1 MNCHVVLFTFT
12 QALYYHLTFDVE
24 KKVDCRFLCSK
35 RWFKA
40 FLQCS
45 CLWFLIVWSQ
55 CYNLR
60 QSSSPFHG
68 RWCLGTLDSTDE
80 SHYISNPVNYLGCIS
95 ETCANPTN
103 DGIIY
108 ILTSQLVQDFFG
120 LSTASQHAFLD
131 FPSVTDQSPI
141 NIKSAGCDVKV
152 IKEGPSSEEG
162 AYVWSLKRAGEV
174 FICFKKVNCELVV
187 LQNSVDSFFSKR
199 LELFGLGVCLCGG
212 HGGSVMTVTMKL
224 GRSPCVFSQFFSY
237 PKLTELAWSRIH
249 IADFLRL
256 DTTRLGWP
264 ATRIPLR
271 SHLVYFDRGR
281 LGLQN
286 QEELSGNRDR
296 LEDQHLI
303 KSCSFMSLDWWLM
316 TYSGFD
322 MMWYD
327 VKWCIS

>member
-1 MNCHVVLFTFT
+1 MITIRSQQGAVWNTCIKWMNCHVVLFTFT

-60 QSSSPFHG
+60 QSTSPFHG

-108 ILTSQLVQDFFG
+108 ILIY
-120 LSTASQHAFLD
+120 LSTGAVFLWVIYGITPRLPRFSICD
-131 FPSVTDQSPI
+131 WPI
-141 NIKSAGCDVKV
+141 NIESAGCDVKV

-162 AYVWSLKRAGEV
+162 AYVWSLKRAGTSSFV
-174 FICFKKVNCELVV
+174 SKKGSLLIERI
-187 LQNSVDSFFSKR
+187 FSKR
-199 LELFGLGVCLCGG
+199 CFLPKGLSFFGLGVCLRGG
-212 HGGSVMTVTMKL
+212 HGGSLMTVTLKL
-224 GRSPCVFSQFFSY
+224 GGYPCLFSKFFAPKSY
-237 PKLTELAWSRIH
+237 RASIISW
-249 IADFLRL
+249 FFFGFFVWRL
-256 DTTRLGWP
+256 DRTRTEIVIYQCKNW
-264 ATRIPLR
+264 
-271 SHLVYFDRGR
+271 
-281 LGLQN
+281 
-286 QEELSGNRDR
+286 
-296 LEDQHLI
+296 
-303 KSCSFMSLDWWLM
+303 
-316 TYSGFD
+316 
-322 MMWYD
+322 
-327 VKWCIS
+327 